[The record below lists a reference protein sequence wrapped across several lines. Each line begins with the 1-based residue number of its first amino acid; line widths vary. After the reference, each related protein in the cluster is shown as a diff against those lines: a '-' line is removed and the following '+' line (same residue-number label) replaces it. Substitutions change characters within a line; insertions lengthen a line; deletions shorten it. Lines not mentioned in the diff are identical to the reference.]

1 MEFDLSVSLVN
12 ELLAN
17 VSKDSVLVKHLAS
30 HGLTNG
36 RILVPDHLFD
46 EDEDALD
53 QLWRLAEKNDDQGLL
68 FQLIGERNVRK
79 ARGGTF
85 TVPTLEML
93 IPVLKEYLSIDAID
107 GWLYRRSKDGILL
120 PWLIDSIEY
129 VPREYD
135 KPSSAYVSIQLLANT
150 VAATTRV
157 DDSVPE
163 QWRSGM
169 TSAILFYQREM
180 GKLSI
185 PELLSMK
192 GFYKECPE
200 FSEEYERQYRRF
212 TTFQPFYGKQF
223 LARNFGFLIRPGET
237 RLSENLEL
245 FRIPKDTAIKCVND
259 EEIIERRIETHSGD
273 GGIIDG
279 TTGKIPVHC
288 YLRMFYLEQHE
299 NCWVHVQNLEEYQY
313 RPELKDK
320 LVLPEEH
327 RRLIDILTANPDML
341 VDDIIEGKSG
351 GTTILCMGAA
361 GLGKTLT
368 AEVYSEV
375 AGKPLYRVHSGQLG
389 TSGESVEAA
398 LSTVL
403 QRAARWDAILLMDE
417 ADVYIRRRDND
428 LEHNAIVAEFLRT
441 LEYFDGLLFMTT
453 NRVDDV
459 DEAILSRC
467 IAEIRYETPPTE
479 DAVRLWKSL
488 SGQFQVELSDKLIA
502 DLVRDFPYSSG
513 RDIKEMLKLTSRL
526 CTSSNEPVSLEAFHQ
541 SAIFRGRR

>member
-46 EDEDALD
+46 QDEDALD

-93 IPVLKEYLSIDAID
+93 IPVLKEYLSIDAVD

-150 VAATTRV
+150 LAATTRV

-200 FSEEYERQYRRF
+200 FREEYERQHRRF
-212 TTFQPFYGKQF
+212 ITFQPFYGKQF
-223 LARNFGFLIRPGET
+223 LAKNFGFLIRPGET

-273 GGIIDG
+273 GGIIGG
-279 TTGKIPVHC
+279 TPGQIPIHC
-288 YLRMFYLEQHE
+288 YLRMFYLEKHE

-467 IAEIRYETPPTE
+467 IAVIRYETPPRE

-488 SGQFQVELSDKLIA
+488 SEQFQIDLSDQLIA

-526 CTSSNEPVSLEAFHQ
+526 CSNSNEAVSLEAFHQ
-541 SAIFRGRR
+541 SAVFRGRR